1 MTNRHDLPASARIV
15 IIGGGI
21 IGCSTAYHLA
31 AMGCSDVVLL
41 EQHKLTS
48 GSTFHAAG
56 LVGQLRTNANIT
68 QLLGYSVELYRKLE
82 QETGLA
88 TGWKMNGGLRLA
100 CNAERWTEVRRQA
113 TTAHS
118 FGLDMHLL
126 SPREAL
132 DLWPVM
138 NIDDVVGAAF
148 LPTDGQANPSDITQ
162 SLASGARKG
171 GVQILEETVVT
182 GFELD
187 GETVRAVLTDR
198 GRIGCDQVVI
208 CAGQWSRAVGAMAG
222 VNVPLVSVQH
232 QYLVTEAIDGVPGDL
247 PTLRD
252 PDRLTYFKEEVGG
265 LVMGGYEPNP
275 IPWAEQGIPEGFN
288 FTLLDNDLDHF
299 EPLMQQAI
307 ARVPALADAGIKQ
320 MLNGPES
327 FTPDG
332 NFILGLAPE
341 RDNVFVG
348 AGFNAFG
355 IASGGGAG
363 MALAEWIRHGEPPFD
378 LWPVDIRRFG
388 KPHADVDWVRQRT
401 LEAYAKH
408 YTMAW
413 PHEEN
418 RSARPCRR
426 SPLYDTLREQGACFG
441 EKLGWE
447 RPNWF
452 ADSAEAATDEYSFGR
467 QNWFDAV
474 GAEHRSAREAVALF
488 DQSSFAKYRV
498 SGKGATAALSWLCA
512 NRIDAGIGRVVY
524 TQMLNR
530 RGGIEC
536 DLTVTRLAED
546 EYYLVTGTGF
556 ATHDFDWIRRHL
568 AGFNDVRIDDVT
580 SSRAVL
586 SLMGPASRDV
596 LQALVR
602 EDISNQAFAFGE
614 VRELMVAGARVLAL
628 RVSYVGELGW
638 ELHVPVE
645 NALTIYQ
652 RLMAAGRAHGIVN
665 AGYRAIESLRLE
677 KGYRAWGADI
687 GPDHTPLEAGLGWA
701 VDLASGRDFLGRE
714 ALHEQQEQPLGKML
728 AGFTLAGVDRVL
740 LGRETIYRNGE
751 RAGWLS
757 SAGWGYTVETNIGL
771 GYVRNSDGV
780 DRDYL
785 LSGDY
790 ELEVAGERMPCELH
804 LQPLYDPKMER
815 MKI

>member
-1 MTNRHDLPASARIV
+1 V
-15 IIGGGI
+15 GGGI

-31 AMGCSDVVLL
+31 KMGVSEVVLL
-41 EQHKLTS
+41 ETHKLTS

-68 QLLGYSVELYRKLE
+68 QLLGYSVELYKTLE

-100 CNAERWTEVRRQA
+100 CNEARWIEVKRQA

-126 SPREAL
+126 TPQEAL
-132 DLWPVM
+132 DLWPIM
-138 NIDDVVGAAF
+138 DIDDLVGAAF

-171 GVQILEETVVT
+171 GVRICEDTQVS
-182 GFELD
+182 GFEFD
-187 GETVRAVLTDR
+187 GNAIRAVQTDN
-198 GRIGCDQVVI
+198 GRIECEKLVI
-208 CAGQWSRAVGAMAG
+208 CGGLWSRQLGRMAG
-222 VNVPLVSVQH
+222 VNIPLVSVQH
-232 QYLVTEAIDGVPGDL
+232 QYLATEKIEGVPANL

-288 FTLLDNDLDHF
+288 FTLLDNDWDHF
-299 EPLMQQAI
+299 EPLLEQAI
-307 ARVPALADAGIKQ
+307 ARVPTLAEVGIKQ

-332 NFILGLAPE
+332 NFILGAAPE

-363 MALAEWIRHGEPPFD
+363 MALAEWVHKGEPPFD

-388 KPHADVDWVRQRT
+388 KPHADVDWVRRRT
-401 LEAYAKH
+401 LEAYSKH

-418 RSARPCRR
+418 KTCRPCRR
-426 SPLYDTLREQGACFG
+426 SPLYDSLLAQGACFG
-441 EKLGWE
+441 EKFGWE

-452 ADSAEAATDEYSFGR
+452 ASSPDKARDEYSFGR
-467 QNWFDAV
+467 QNWFDAI
-474 GAEHRSAREAVALF
+474 GAEHRAVRERVALF

-498 SGKGATAALSWLCA
+498 SGADAGEALSWICA
-512 NRIDAGIGRVVY
+512 NRIDAPVGAVVY

-530 RGGIEC
+530 RGGIES
-536 DLTVTRLAED
+536 DLTVTRATDD
-546 EYYLVTGTGF
+546 EFYLVTGTGF
-556 ATHDFDWIRRHL
+556 ATHDFDWIRRNIP
-568 AGFNDVRIDDVT
+568 AGCDARVDDVT
-580 SSRAVL
+580 SAWAVL
-586 SLMGPASRDV
+586 TLMGPKARDL
-596 LQALVR
+596 LQPLVR
-602 EDISNQAFAFGE
+602 DDISHAALAFASM
-614 VRELMVAGARVLAL
+614 RELALDGALMRAL

-645 NALTIYQ
+645 CAAMVYQ
-652 RLMAAGRAHGIVN
+652 RLMAAGEEHGIVN

-677 KGYRAWGADI
+677 KAYRAWGADI
-687 GPDHTPLEAGLGWA
+687 GPDYNPVEAGLAWA
-701 VDLASGRDFLGRE
+701 VDLKSGKDFIGRE
-714 ALHEQQEQPLGKML
+714 AILEQQQRPLAKSL
-728 AGFTLAGVDRVL
+728 AGFTLADRNVVL

-751 RAGWLS
+751 RVGWLS
-757 SAGWGYTVETNIGL
+757 SAGWGYTLETNIGL
-771 GYVRNSDGV
+771 GYVRNKAGV
-780 DRDYL
+780 DKDYL
-785 LSGDY
+785 QSGSY
-790 ELEVAGERMPCELH
+790 ELEVAGERHSCDIQ
-804 LQPLYDPKMER
+804 LQPLYDPKMLK
-815 MKI
+815 MKV